1 MAFRSPT
8 QKLADLRNVLAR
20 LEQNR
25 HNYDLVSFAQ
35 LKRIL
40 HRRMNT
46 LAAETR
52 DKNSERPV
60 RRAA

>member
-1 MAFRSPT
+1 MAFRSPA

-20 LEQNR
+20 LEKNR

-35 LKRIL
+35 LKRIV
-40 HRRMNT
+40 HRRMVT

-52 DKNSERPV
+52 EKKSEHPF